1 MAEKLQ
7 QIEQLSD
14 ALNVKIDGIFDNGAE
29 LASLKALQS
38 EGYTVEKKITVVYHP
53 IQTSEVILT
62 SFVEAK
68 LINLYVPYIRN
79 KEDFPTKE
87 LEAML
92 TNAIKDLKRDNP
104 KIERF
109 CLVRGEN
116 TVEVYTL
123 YKNK

>member
-53 IQTSEVILT
+53 IQTSEVIPSQDMRVDARLEG
-62 SFVEAK
+62 SYCYNQQGYK
-68 LINLYVPYIRN
+68 IQLIKVIFNR
-79 KEDFPTKE
+79 
-87 LEAML
+87 LE
-92 TNAIKDLKRDNP
+92 IYYKGP
-104 KIERF
+104 
-109 CLVRGEN
+109 VRLN
-116 TVEVYTL
+116 
-123 YKNK
+123 